1 MRFKNWKLSLS
12 AGVIVLA
19 GFLSWRLSRTHT
31 SISDSHR
38 LGAANGTVR
47 RTDLDQQKLPNFIGQ
62 EACAQCH
69 SKEVI
74 LWKKSDHAKSMAH
87 ASDSTVLANFNN
99 DSLRHNGILSRFYKQ
114 DGKFFVHTE
123 GPSGVLGDFK
133 IQFTFG
139 VHPLQQYL
147 VAFPGGRLQCLPL
160 AWNTKTSHWFHL
172 NGEQNIPSDDWLH
185 WTRSGQNWN
194 GMCADCHSTGLK
206 RNYNAQADTFSTEW
220 KEIDVSCEACHGPGA
235 DHAAQ
240 AGSSVISKW
249 FTGYGVKNK
258 FGLIVR
264 FADSASHPASPT
276 SQGTHQAITAD
287 SKLEVAACAR
297 CHARRMALRT
307 DFQYHKNFLDEY
319 VPELLRES
327 IYHPDG
333 QIQDED
339 YEYGSFLQSKMYQH
353 GVRCSDCHDPHSL
366 RLKGVDNALCTR
378 CHDANVFDRPLHHQH
393 LQGSTGSLCI
403 NCHMPTKTYMQFDVR
418 RDHSLRIPRPD
429 QSALYGTPNA
439 CTQCHSDKPASWASQ
454 WVVKWYGPVRKPHF
468 SDKLILGRSGKLCA
482 DTALAD
488 LISLANLSSLSENG
502 AHPAIVRATALHLLS
517 EYMNDLSHSAL
528 LNGIKDSEPLV
539 RQAAA
544 TGLQESSESDRI
556 STLVPLLSD
565 SLLAVRIAAVN
576 GLITASPMLP
586 DSARRPYQS
595 ALMESRIAL
604 DANAFFPGGRFNLGQ
619 LHEKLGN
626 KDSAVLAYS
635 AALKMDNRFIPA
647 RINLALLL
655 DRMGRAEE
663 AESHF
668 RACIHF
674 NPEYADAYYFLGL
687 ILAGQNKLDSAAQ
700 YMKLAGHKLS
710 RNSRIQYNLGL
721 ILQKLNRMDEAVTAL
736 QNAIAISG
744 EDPEY
749 LYTLAWL
756 YTIIKKWNKAM
767 EVLPRLASVAPQ
779 HPGLAGL
786 EKLVSQ
792 NHKSEVKK

>member
-1 MRFKNWKLSLS
+1 MPIKILKLSLVGGLVVF
-12 AGVIVLA
+12 A
-19 GFLSWRLSRTHT
+19 FLVGCRFKSPASPTT
-31 SISDSHR
+31 YSSDSEY
-38 LGAANGTVR
+38 
-47 RTDLDQQKLPNFIGQ
+47 IGK
-62 EACAQCH
+62 EACARCH
-69 SKEVI
+69 ADEVKAWKE
-74 LWKKSDHAKSMAH
+74 SDHAKSMAH
-87 ASDSTVLANFNN
+87 ASDSTVLGNFNN
-99 DSLRHNGILSRFYKQ
+99 DSLLHNGILSRFYKQ
-114 DGKFFVHTE
+114 NGKFFVHTE
-123 GPSGVLGDFK
+123 GQSGVLGEFQ

-147 VAFPGGRLQCLPL
+147 VEFPGGRLQCLPL
-160 AWNTKTSHWFHL
+160 AWNTKSSQWFHL
-172 NGEQNIPSDDWLH
+172 NGDQNIPADDWLH

-220 KEIDVSCEACHGPGA
+220 KEINVSCEACHGTGA
-235 DHAAQ
+235 NHAAQ
-240 AGSSVISKW
+240 AGSSTISKW
-249 FTGYGVKNK
+249 FSGYGVKNK
-258 FGLIVR
+258 FGLVVQ
-264 FADSASHPASPT
+264 FADSASHPAAPT
-276 SQGTHQAITAD
+276 SHGTHKAITVDA
-287 SKLEVAACAR
+287 KIEVAACAR

-319 VPELLRES
+319 VPEVLRES

-353 GVRCSDCHDPHSL
+353 GIRCSDCHDPHSL
-366 RLKGVDNALCTR
+366 KLKGVDNALCTR
-378 CHDANVFDRPLHHQH
+378 CHDATMFDRRLHHQH

-403 NCHMPTKTYMQFDVR
+403 NCHMPTKTYMQVDVR

-468 SDKLILGRSGKLCA
+468 SDKLILGRSGKLGA

-488 LISLANLSSLSENG
+488 LISMANLSNFSNLSENG
-502 AHPAIVRATALHLLS
+502 GHSPIVRATALQLLS
-517 EYMNDLSHSAL
+517 EYMNGLSHSAL

-544 TGLQESSESDRI
+544 TGLQASSESDRI
-556 STLVPLLSD
+556 SALVPLLSD

-576 GLITASPMLP
+576 GLITASPLLP
-586 DSARRPYQS
+586 GSARSLYQS

-604 DANAFFPGGRFNLGQ
+604 EANAFFPGGRFNLGQ

-663 AESHF
+663 AEGQF
-668 RACIHF
+668 RTCIKL
-674 NPEYADAYYFLGL
+674 NPEYADAYYYLGL

-700 YMKLAGHKLS
+700 LLDKAGHKLP
-710 RNSRIQYNLGL
+710 RNARIQYNLGL

-756 YTIIKKWNKAM
+756 YTISKKWNKAM
-767 EVLPRLASVAPQ
+767 EVLPRLAAVAPQ

-786 EKLVSQ
+786 EKIVSQ
-792 NHKSEVKK
+792 KHKSEVKK